1 MSSWPKLA
9 LVGGEGVRHFAA
21 DKIASFDLDLHG
33 KTRDS
38 AAVSITSLSKRQL
51 SSRIVDG
58 PNGQVHRV
66 EFNPSKVGSYLIDIS
81 VDGLGSP
88 FVAKAYDSSLIWAT
102 DICGGRGAA
111 GDIHQRRRRSQSRPG
126 PGRRQMPRQLHTG
139 NSPNPHDRG
148 KLPVSHAGDARLPH
162 FFFLSFYIFPDQIQR
177 RDGDRYVKRIANKL
191 FILFGFY
198 KMKLT
203 KTRRMSVCMQ
213 NNRHDSCVGFLAQH
227 GTAGGG
233 GKSGPAPF

>member
-1 MSSWPKLA
+1 MSSWPWSEVKECA
-9 LVGGEGVRHFAA
+9 ISRRGQDRLVRFGPAR
-21 DKIASFDLDLHG
+21 K
-33 KTRDS
+33 DS

-162 FFFLSFYIFPDQIQR
+162 FFFFLSTFSQIKFN
-177 RDGDRYVKRIANKL
+177 GETVP
-191 FILFGFY
+191 
-198 KMKLT
+198 
-203 KTRRMSVCMQ
+203 
-213 NNRHDSCVGFLAQH
+213 
-227 GTAGGG
+227 GT
-233 GKSGPAPF
+233 